1 VIRSIEA
8 RHYRSLRSVRQEI
21 DPFQIL
27 VGPNGSGKSTFLDG
41 VQIIGDLLNRGLV
54 GAVGARSSSF
64 LDLVWMRQEKQSVEL
79 AVELEIPEEKMRYLT
94 AKGIELARY
103 EIAIGLSGKGELAIQ
118 GENFWL
124 LPGRAQGIKSGPRE
138 RFPDAPPPQVGS
150 SVLSEGEKPPAG
162 WKRVVEKRRL
172 AGKHVFSSETTAWAS
187 PFRLSPQKPGLANLP
202 EDEERFPVATWARR
216 ILMEG
221 VHTLVLSSEAMRR
234 PAPPGSPVDFQP
246 DGSNLPRVIE
256 ELRTR
261 DEASFRRWLQHIQ
274 TALPDIET
282 IETVEREEDRHRY
295 LRIVYRTGL
304 KAPSWTVSDGTLRL
318 LALTLVGYLEGSGRI
333 YLIEEPENGI
343 HPQAVETVFQSLSST
358 YGDQILCATHSP
370 VLLAMAEPE
379 QVLCF
384 ARTPEGATDVVRGTE
399 HPNLKD
405 WKRSTDLGTLFATGI
420 LG

>member
-8 RHYRSLRSVRQEI
+8 RHYRSLLSVRQEI

-54 GAVGARSSSF
+54 GAMGTRSASF
-64 LDLVWMRQEKQSVEL
+64 LDLVWMRQERESIEL
-79 AVELEIPEEKMRYLT
+79 AVELEIPEEKRRYLT
-94 AKGIELARY
+94 AKGLERARY
-103 EIAIGLSGKGELAIQ
+103 EIAIGLSATGELAIL

-124 LPGRAQGIKSGPRE
+124 RPGPTGQSKSVQRQ
-138 RFPDAPPPQVGS
+138 RFPDAPPPAGS
-150 SVLSEGEKPPAG
+150 LVFPEGERPPAR
-162 WKRVVEKRRL
+162 WKRVVAKRRSF
-172 AGKHVFSSETTAWAS
+172 HIFRSETTGWAS
-187 PFRLSPQKPGLANLP
+187 SFSLSSQKPALANLP
-202 EDEERFPVATWARR
+202 EDEERFPVATWAKRT
-216 ILMEG
+216 LMDG
-221 VHTLVLSSEAMRR
+221 VQTLVLNSEAMRR
-234 PAPPGSPVDFQP
+234 PAPPGSPIDFQP
-246 DGSNLPRVIE
+246 DGSNLPWAIE

-261 DEASFRRWLQHIQ
+261 DEASFRRWIQHVQ

>member
-1 VIRSIEA
+1 MIRSVEA
-8 RHYRSLRSVRQEI
+8 LHYRSLRYIRQEI
-21 DPFQIL
+21 DAFQVL
-27 VGPNGSGKSTFLDG
+27 VGPNGSGKSTFLDV
-41 VQIIGDLLNRGLV
+41 VQIIGDLLNGGLT
-54 GAVGARSSSF
+54 GAIRKRTPSVA
-64 LDLVWMRQEKQSVEL
+64 DLVWMGAEDVRFEL
-79 AVELEIPEEKMRYLT
+79 SVELEIPRER
-94 AKGIELARY
+94 IEALPQNGVRRARY
-103 EIAIGLSGKGELAIQ
+103 EIAIGLSEKGELAIL
-118 GENFWL
+118 GENLWL
-124 LPGRAQGIKSGPRE
+124 KPGDSAPRE
-138 RFPDAPPPQVGS
+138 VQRQLFPSPAAPVAHVVSTEGS
-150 SVLSEGEKPPAG
+150 RAPAG
-162 WKRVVEKRRL
+162 ARKVVAKRPES
-172 AGKHVFSSETTAWAS
+172 GNDYFFSETTAWKS
-187 PFRLSPQKPGLANLP
+187 PFRLGPHRLALANLP
-202 EDEERFPVATWARR
+202 EDEERFPVATWVKRF
-216 ILMEG
+216 LMEG
-221 VHTLVLSSEAMRR
+221 IQLLVLNSEAMRR
-234 PAPPGSPVDFQP
+234 PAPPGSPIEFQP
-246 DGSNLPRVIE
+246 DGSNLPWAIE

-261 DEASFRRWLQHIQ
+261 NEASFQRWIQHVQ
-274 TALPDIET
+274 TALPDIDT

-370 VLLAMAEPE
+370 VFLAMAEPD

-384 ARTPEGATDVVRGTE
+384 ARTRDGATDVVRGTE

>member
-1 VIRSIEA
+1 MIRSIEA
-8 RHYRSLRSVRQEI
+8 LRYRCLRHVRQDIE
-21 DPFQIL
+21 PFQVL
-27 VGPNGSGKSTFLDG
+27 VGPNGSGKSTFLD
-41 VQIIGDLLNRGLV
+41 VIQIIGDLLKEGLV
-54 GAVGARSSSF
+54 GAIRKRSPSV
-64 LDLVWMRQEKQSVEL
+64 LDLIWMRGEEERFEL
-79 AVELEIPEEKMRYLT
+79 AVELEIPQDKRQHLRHGLARARYL
-94 AKGIELARY
+94 
-103 EIAIGLSGKGELAIQ
+103 IAIGLSEKGELAIL
-118 GENFWL
+118 EESL
-124 LPGRAQGIKSGPRE
+124 SLKSGDP
-138 RFPDAPPPQVGS
+138 VGS
-150 SVLSEGEKPPAG
+150 PTRRVLFPEALPVPAHLGEMIGQIAYRK
-162 WKRVVEKRRL
+162 VVAKSL
-172 AGKHVFSSETTAWAS
+172 GNDYLYSETSDWKS
-187 PFRLSPQKPGLANLP
+187 PFRFGPQRLALANLP
-202 EDEERFPVATWARR
+202 EDEERFPVATWVKRF
-216 ILMEG
+216 LMEG
-221 VHTLVLSSEAMRR
+221 IQLLVLNSEAMRR
-234 PAPPGSPVDFQP
+234 PAPPGSPIEFQP
-246 DGSNLPRVIE
+246 DGSNLPWAIE

-261 DEASFRRWLQHIQ
+261 NEASFRRWIQHVQ

-318 LALTLVGYLEGSGRI
+318 LALTLVGYLDGSGRI

-370 VLLAMAEPE
+370 IFLAMAEPE

-384 ARTPEGATDVVRGTE
+384 ARTPDGATDVVRGTE